1 MTTYNFGT
9 IVLLNFPHTNLQQ
22 TAQRPALVVYDAGDE
37 DVIVARIT
45 SQSQAGQHDF
55 EIVHW
60 KQVGLVFPSWV
71 RANKLATLEKSMIK
85 RVMGKFPP
93 ADCTKIKDLLQDMF
107 KP

>member
-1 MTTYNFGT
+1 MTTYDFGT

-22 TAQRPALVVYDAGDE
+22 TAKRPALIVYDAGDE
-37 DVIVARIT
+37 DVIGARIT
-45 SQSQAGQHDF
+45 SQLQAGPHDF

-71 RANKLATLEKSMIK
+71 RTDKLATLEKSMIL
-85 RVMGKFPP
+85 RVIGKLPQ
-93 ADCTKIKDLLQDMF
+93 ADCTKIKGLVQDMF